1 MANKDLTLSRS
12 IQNDPAFA
20 TSGFT
25 AAATDLFA
33 TVQES
38 TLVDYWRMLLKR
50 RRTIAYSALTVF
62 FLVAIVTF
70 KMTRQYEAVARII
83 VSRDSG
89 DVVSDQITQQA
100 GGGQSGG
107 DINTEIETHVGYSNI
122 SGPRF
127 FKAIVI

>member
-12 IQNDPAFA
+12 LQNDSALLN
-20 TSGFT
+20 SSLNSV
-25 AAATDLFA
+25 ATDLFA

-50 RRTIAYSALTVF
+50 RRMIVYSALAVF
-62 FLVAIVTF
+62 FLTAIFTL

-83 VSRDSG
+83 VSRDTG

-100 GGGQSGG
+100 GGGGSAG
-107 DINTEIETHVGYSNI
+107 DINTEIETQSNI
-122 SGPRF
+122 IRSDSLGLR
-127 FKAIVI
+127 VI